1 MPAVVEQIIR
11 DEDLSTSTKVI
22 YLYIAASYRLS
33 YYSNPHDCGSYG
45 DLAKETNFSVTTVRK
60 ALKQLETVGL
70 LSIEAGSD
78 KFESWLKV
86 KVLHLDEGLNLLRRL
101 ANAGGA

>member
-1 MPAVVEQIIR
+1 MPAVVDQIVR
-11 DEDLSTSTKVI
+11 DEDLTTSTKVV

-33 YYSNPHDCGSYG
+33 YYSNPHDCGSYE
-45 DLAKETNFSVTTVRK
+45 DLARETNFSVSTVRR
-60 ALKQLETVGL
+60 ALKQLEQAGL
-70 LSIEAGSD
+70 LTIESGSD

-86 KVLHLDEGLNLLRRL
+86 KVLHLDSGLNLLRRL